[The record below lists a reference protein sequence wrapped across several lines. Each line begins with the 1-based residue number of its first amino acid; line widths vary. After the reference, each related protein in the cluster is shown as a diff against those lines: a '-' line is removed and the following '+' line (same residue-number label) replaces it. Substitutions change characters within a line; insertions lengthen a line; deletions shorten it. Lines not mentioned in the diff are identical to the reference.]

1 MNPGLPLFE
10 NEYFRVTLL
19 EDEPIVLVVRTAKP
33 FTTSA
38 EVTRAFVPMLRVLDA
53 LGRSDHYL
61 MLDSRDAVGN
71 NDPAY
76 EASFAR
82 YRRLLF
88 EGFPKAAVLVK
99 TPVGRLHSSR
109 LMEADG
115 EPGRPGIFNDPISAL
130 ASLRAAFRRSLIPR

>member
-1 MNPGLPLFE
+1 
-10 NEYFRVTLL
+10 
-19 EDEPIVLVVRTAKP
+19 
-33 FTTSA
+33 
-38 EVTRAFVPMLRVLDA
+38 MLRVLDV
-53 LGRSDHYL
+53 LGRSEHYL
-61 MLDSRDAVGN
+61 LLDSRDAVGN

-115 EPGRPGIFNDPISAL
+115 EPGRPGIFNDPILAV
-130 ASLRAAFRRSLIPR
+130 ASLRAAFRRSLLPPR